1 MISKP
6 PRAASIVL
14 HNNNILLMWR
24 RNKGAEYY
32 VFPGGGVEKNESI
45 EEAVVR
51 EVKEETSIN
60 VHINKLLYHH
70 HYVNDSD
77 QYYYL
82 CSYISGEPVLG
93 DYNEKKEMTQSTD
106 NIYQPMWV
114 NTANLS
120 DLIVY
125 PLEIRDWLIED
136 FKNNFID
143 TPRKV
148 AMEVRDLRST

>member
-1 MISKP
+1 
-6 PRAASIVL
+6 
-14 HNNNILLMWR
+14 MWR
-24 RNKGAEYY
+24 KSKGAVYY

-51 EVKEETSIN
+51 EVKEEASIT
-60 VHINKLLYHH
+60 VHIDKLLYHH

-93 DYNEKKEMTQSTD
+93 DYNEKAEMVQSTD

-114 NTANLS
+114 NTASLS
-120 DLIVY
+120 DLTVY
-125 PLEIRDWLIED
+125 PLEIRDWLMED
-136 FKNNFID
+136 LKNNFID
-143 TPRKV
+143 TPRMTS
-148 AMEVRDLRST
+148 MEVRDLRQT